1 VQKDTCVE
9 IASLVRVHRTHTH
22 THTHT
27 RVDLIPSCLECVGC
41 INAPEPFWMNMSG
54 GGLGPAGCWITHK
67 GLETWA
73 RMAKERSTHKTQV
86 GSVLGPPWLEGLSCP
101 CS

>member
-1 VQKDTCVE
+1 
-9 IASLVRVHRTHTH
+9 
-22 THTHT
+22 
-27 RVDLIPSCLECVGC
+27 
-41 INAPEPFWMNMSG
+41 MSG

-86 GSVLGPPWLEGLSCP
+86 GSVRSPPFWIRRNSVIGKKVKLSLRHVARH
-101 CS
+101 SSSG

>member
-1 VQKDTCVE
+1 
-9 IASLVRVHRTHTH
+9 
-22 THTHT
+22 
-27 RVDLIPSCLECVGC
+27 
-41 INAPEPFWMNMSG
+41 MNMSG

-86 GSVLGPPWLEGLSCP
+86 GAVRSLPFWVRHNSVIGKKVKLSLRHEDMGKWMHN
-101 CS
+101 STVH